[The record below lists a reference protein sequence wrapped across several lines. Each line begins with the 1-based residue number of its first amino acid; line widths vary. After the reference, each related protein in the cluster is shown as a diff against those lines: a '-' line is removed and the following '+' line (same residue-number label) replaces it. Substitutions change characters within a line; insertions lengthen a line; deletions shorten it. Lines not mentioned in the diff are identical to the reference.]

1 MKQIRRSREAGKDID
16 GIVVYYSRQ
25 NLPLANRFIRDYE
38 ASLRAIEKMP
48 GTGSLRFANELGIS
62 DLRAYSMHDFPYL
75 VFYREHKDS
84 IHIDR
89 VLHMHRDIL
98 GIFL

>member
-1 MKQIRRSREAGKDID
+1 
-16 GIVVYYSRQ
+16 
-25 NLPLANRFIRDYE
+25 
-38 ASLRAIEKMP
+38 
-48 GTGSLRFANELGIS
+48 
-62 DLRAYSMHDFPYL
+62 MHDFPYL